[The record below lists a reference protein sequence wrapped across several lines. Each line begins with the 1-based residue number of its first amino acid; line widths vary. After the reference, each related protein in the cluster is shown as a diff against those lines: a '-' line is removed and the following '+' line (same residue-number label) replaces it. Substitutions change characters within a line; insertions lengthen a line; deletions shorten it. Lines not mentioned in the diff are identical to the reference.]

1 MIMNKISEPARD
13 ESTFVGNRLASCLD
27 LVGPDKKTLRQKFL
41 VGEPRA
47 CAAGSAEE
55 MKRRGYV
62 GIYQKERTVTFRLP
76 QTRFVMQKSW

>member
-1 MIMNKISEPARD
+1 MIMNKTSEPTRD
-13 ESTFVGNRLASCLD
+13 ESTFVGNRLGSCLD

-41 VGEPRA
+41 IGEPRA

-76 QTRFVMQKSW
+76 QSRFVMEKRW